1 MLLIAKVQCEVNPM
15 SEFFFKQNLS
25 VPNRFEYFQL
35 SCNRLG
41 KYNVLHNVNKKSNGS
56 KLF

>member
-1 MLLIAKVQCEVNPM
+1 MFLIAKVQCEVNPM
-15 SEFFFKQNLS
+15 SEFFFKQNFS
-25 VPNRFEYFQL
+25 VPFRFEYFQL

-41 KYNVLHNVNKKSNGS
+41 KYNVLHNVNKKSNES